1 MVVLPSVR
9 HLRHLIAL
17 AEHGHFGQAAAAC
30 HVTQSTLSASIKE
43 LENVL
48 EAALVDRTKRRVALT
63 PLGLETVNR
72 ARKII
77 AELEELA
84 HAARAEREP
93 LSGTVRMGVISTVG
107 PYLLPR
113 VLPGLR
119 RAYGRLKLYL
129 VEDLTARLIE
139 DLHQGKL
146 DVVLLAL
153 PCDCGAVETAV
164 LFEDPFLVAFPQ
176 GHALLNETSIT
187 PQQLACENLLLLKD
201 GHCLREHALAACSLA
216 GGRAASRGWKRR
228 ACRPWCKWRT
238 MGLARRCCPRSRWRP
253 AFCEAQVLSR
263 GRLFRTII
271 ARSGSSGAKGRDA
284 AMNSTCSRRNWRAAV
299 PSTLQRKALVAG
311 QALKA
316 LHRKDVFEQI
326 AKSILLSIIRIMR
339 SCSQKR
345 PAILCDR
352 WSGHRPRS

>member
-9 HLRHLIAL
+9 HLRHFVAL
-17 AEHGHFGQAAAAC
+17 AERGHFGQAAAAC

-48 EAALVDRTKRRVALT
+48 EVALVDRTKRRVALT
-63 PLGLETVNR
+63 PLGLETVDR
-72 ARKII
+72 ARRII

-84 HAARAEREP
+84 LAARAEREP

-119 RAYGRLKLYL
+119 RGYGQLKLYL

-176 GHALLNETSIT
+176 GHALLNEISIT
-187 PQQLACENLLLLKD
+187 PSQLACESLLLLKD
-201 GHCLREHALAACSLA
+201 GHCLREHALAACSLVDGRRIEGVEATSLPTLVQMADNGLGTTLLPALAVEA
-216 GGRAASRGWKRR
+216 GLLRGTSLATRPLVSDNHREIGLIWRKGTGRRHEFHLLAQE
-228 ACRPWCKWRT
+228 
-238 MGLARRCCPRSRWRP
+238 LARRC
-253 AFCEAQVLSR
+253 
-263 GRLFRTII
+263 
-271 ARSGSSGAKGRDA
+271 
-284 AMNSTCSRRNWRAAV
+284 SRRQASRSNSKNWR
-299 PSTLQRKALVAG
+299 SKNRVAG
-311 QALKA
+311 L
-316 LHRKDVFEQI
+316 
-326 AKSILLSIIRIMR
+326 
-339 SCSQKR
+339 
-345 PAILCDR
+345 
-352 WSGHRPRS
+352 